1 MNACLSPPS
10 FPVSSTLC
18 QGPPLP
24 FWQNETRS
32 STPEPILMVL
42 RDDFSTAF
50 LAASGLISAGFC
62 SLCGR
67 LLNNVCFL
75 GTEFLIL
82 VASDIFV
89 SVCRKPH
96 RVCSWGPWW
105 LVQHWRKLGVHF
117 LPPGGIASPQSHI
130 SLCKIGFSFLELLC
144 ALQPELGSSFWCRNI
159 ESPVPRLEGSV
170 GKGQPPAPS
179 RAQQSLTSNI
189 SDCNAGSSSRMQGNW
204 AKCIDFQL

>member
-1 MNACLSPPS
+1 MSACLSPPS
-10 FPVSSTLC
+10 LPVSSTLC
-18 QGPPLP
+18 QDPPSLP

-32 STPEPILMVL
+32 STPEPILIVL
-42 RDDFSTAF
+42 RDDFSGAF

-75 GTEFLIL
+75 GAEFLIL

-89 SVCRKPH
+89 SVCHKPH

-105 LVQHWRKLGVHF
+105 LVQYWRKLGVHSNTWKHCQ
-117 LPPGGIASPQSHI
+117 PSESHQ
-130 SLCKIGFSFLELLC
+130 SLCKIGFSFLELFC
-144 ALQPELGSSFWCRNI
+144 ALQPEFGSSFWCRNT
-159 ESPVPRLEGSV
+159 ESPVLLLEASV

-179 RAQQSLTSNI
+179 CAPAVSHSQYQW
-189 SDCNAGSSSRMQGNW
+189 M
-204 AKCIDFQL
+204 